1 MDSST
6 HRFSDLFAQLGLPTD
21 NAGIEAF
28 LRDHTPLAP
37 DIELPNAP
45 FWSTAQAAFLREEWR
60 EDADWAELVDQ
71 LNLALRAPVTSP

>member
-6 HRFSDLFAQLGLPTD
+6 HRFTDLFAQLGLPTD
-21 NAGIEAF
+21 NAGIEDF
-28 LRDHTPLAP
+28 LRQYSPLAP